1 MIDVLF
7 FRNKQT
13 KNKQKI
19 NKMVDKMFFNVYN
32 IIVNQTKQHF

>member
-13 KNKQKI
+13 KI
-19 NKMVDKMFFNVYN
+19 NKKVDKMFFNVYN